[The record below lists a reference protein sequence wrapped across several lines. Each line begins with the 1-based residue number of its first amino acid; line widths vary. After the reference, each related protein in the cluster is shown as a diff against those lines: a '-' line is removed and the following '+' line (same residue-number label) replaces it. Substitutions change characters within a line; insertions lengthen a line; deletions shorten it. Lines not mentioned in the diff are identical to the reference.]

1 MSWLA
6 AALDETASYPG
17 PETLD
22 TFRASIDP
30 QWIEEALAATGTA
43 TLRRRRLPAES
54 VIWLVLGMALER
66 DRPIAEVAT
75 KLDLVMPAS
84 DGSQRVAP
92 SSVAQA
98 RSRLGEE
105 PLQWLFE
112 RCSMQWAMAS
122 ARAHPWRD
130 LAVFAADGTTLRVA
144 DSDENREHFG
154 LASGGHRGDSAY
166 PMVRLASLVAVRSHL
181 VAAASFGPYAK
192 SEYAY
197 AQDLWT
203 AVPDHSVTI
212 VDRNYLAA
220 AVLLGLQ
227 NQGTN
232 RHWLIRAKKNT
243 KWTEVESFGRF
254 DKLVEMKVSSS
265 ARTQDPTLP
274 KTFTARVVGYKHP
287 GSKGRQWLLTS
298 LTDPKHYP
306 ARDLVALYHE
316 RWEIELGYDEIKTH
330 LLEREETI
338 RSRAVVTVRQEIWGI
353 LLTYNLI
360 RLEMERIA
368 DEADVPPTRI
378 SFVAAMRFIRDE
390 WSWCA
395 YASPGSIP
403 KKLRRMRERILSFV
417 LPPRRS
423 ERRYPRAV
431 KIKMSSYAKKRRKTP
446 KRGAK

>member
-6 AALDETASYPG
+6 AALDETASYPA

-22 TFRASIDP
+22 TFRASIERE
-30 QWIEEALAATGTA
+30 WIEEALAATGTA
-43 TLRRRRLPAES
+43 TLRKRRLPAES

-84 DGSQRVAP
+84 DGSSRVAP

-112 RCSMQWAMAS
+112 RCSMQWAMES
-122 ARAHPWRD
+122 ARAHTWRD

-144 DSDENREHFG
+144 DSGPNRRHFG
-154 LASGGHRGDSAY
+154 LANGGHRGDSAY

-197 AQDLWT
+197 AQDLWPS
-203 AVPDHSVTI
+203 VPDDSVTI

-227 NQGTN
+227 NEGEN

-243 KWTEVESFGRF
+243 KWAELESFGRF
-254 DKLVEMKVSSS
+254 DKLVEMTVSGS
-265 ARTQDPTLP
+265 ARTKDPSLP
-274 KTFTARVVGYKHP
+274 KSFTARVVGYKHP
-287 GSKGRQWLLTS
+287 DSKGRQWLLTS
-298 LTDPKHYP
+298 LTDPKKYP
-306 ARDLVALYHE
+306 ARELVALYHE

-338 RSRAVVTVRQEIWGI
+338 RSRTVVTVRQELWGI

-368 DEADVPPTRI
+368 DEAGLPPTRI

-431 KIKMSSYAKKRRKTP
+431 KIKMSSYPKKRREAA